1 MFKDEYKKENDSL
14 HPSAEAVERTLEL
27 MMSPPKKRRRD
38 LPRRIA
44 LVAAACFVVC
54 CTVIGAYNSGAF
66 GNDISGSTVTPGNL
80 AVKLPNSAT
89 AESYGEIYQ
98 MLSDAGLRDS
108 KWLDYFYGDE
118 VADGALEVE
127 EVPTG
132 NDKAP
137 DHSETN
143 SQVAG
148 VQEGDCVKTDGRYIY
163 VAEGSRLLIYSADKG
178 KIELLSKTELRTGGK
193 TDSGMYSDTIEL
205 LLYKDRAAVISTVSE
220 RITGSDIPGDLND
233 EEVDCIIPDCLY
245 YKVTTEAAVYDIS
258 DRSSPKKL
266 GTLMQSGYFVSARA
280 VGQYLYVVTNDNGIM
295 LPENPED
302 TYCYVPY
309 AGIDERT
316 LISPD
321 NISVPETNGIDYC
334 QSFTVISGID
344 LEKPSETV
352 SSAALYGVGSDF
364 YADTDT
370 LYLYGTHYGSSGRL
384 TSDVNPNEPV
394 STVISYNTVIY
405 RFSIENGNIDPSGT
419 AMIKGTPLNRYSL
432 DEYNGY
438 LRVAVT
444 VFDDNRNT
452 VSALI
457 VLDGDLNPVGYVGD
471 LGKGELIKSARF
483 YGDTAYIVTFRQ
495 TDPLYA
501 VDLSDPTSPRVLS
514 ELKIPGF
521 STYMQSYGNG
531 LLFGFGYDAD
541 IETGGTRGLKISMFD
556 ISDPTGVS
564 VLDTELLGEQTYFSD
579 NLFKAV
585 TVSSSREL
593 IMFPYESWECTDN
606 GYGELYDKY
615 SVVYSVW
622 TFDRNNG
629 FTLLGSVSED
639 CTKSF
644 YYYCETRGLYIGDE
658 LYVVRIGSGTTVTS
672 YDLGTFTLIDTEV
685 TSG

>member
-14 HPSAEAVERTLEL
+14 HPSAEAVERTLGL
-27 MMSPPKKRRRD
+27 MESPPKKRHRD

-44 LVAAACFVVC
+44 LAAAACLVVC
-54 CTVIGAYNSGAF
+54 CTVFGAYKSGAF
-66 GNDISGSTVTPGNL
+66 GNDISGITVTPGNL
-80 AVKLPNSAT
+80 VVKLPNGTT

-108 KWLDYFYGDE
+108 KWLNYCYGE
-118 VADGALEVE
+118 VITDDALDVE
-127 EVPTG
+127 DALPSGENKT
-132 NDKAP
+132 P

-163 VAEGSRLLIYSADKG
+163 VAEGSRLLVYSADKG
-178 KIELLSKTELRTGGK
+178 KIELLSKTELRTGDK
-193 TDSGMYSDTIEL
+193 TDSGVYSNTIEL
-205 LLYKDRAAVISTVSE
+205 LLYKDRVAVISTVSE
-220 RITGSDIPGDLND
+220 RIAGPDSTDGLTT
-233 EEVDCIIPDCLY
+233 DCIDPSY
-245 YKVTTEAAVYDIS
+245 RYHKVTTEAAVYDIS
-258 DRSSPKKL
+258 DRSSPEKL

-316 LISPD
+316 LLSPD
-321 NISVPETNGIDYC
+321 DISVPETTGTDY

-344 LEKPSETV
+344 LEKPGETV

-370 LYLYGTHYGSSGRL
+370 LYLYGTHYGSSGIL
-384 TSDVNPNEPV
+384 TPDVNSNEAV
-394 STVISYNTVIY
+394 SSVSSYNTVIY

-483 YGDTAYIVTFRQ
+483 YGETAYIVTFRQ

-501 VDLSDPTSPRVLS
+501 VDLSDPTSPKVLS

-521 STYMQSYGNG
+521 STYMQSYGEG

-541 IETGGTRGLKISMFD
+541 IETGGTKGLKISMFD

-564 VLDTELLGEQTYFSD
+564 VLDTELLGKQTYFAD
-579 NLFKAV
+579 DLFKAV

-622 TFDRNNG
+622 TFDRDNG
-629 FTLLGSVSED
+629 FTLLGSVSDD
-639 CTKSF
+639 CTEF
-644 YYYCETRGLYIGDE
+644 RYYYETRGLYIGDE
-658 LYVVRIGSGTTVTS
+658 LYVVHLGSGTTVTS

-685 TSG
+685 TAG